1 MILTIR
7 VTKGGESMRIS
18 FIKRLLA
25 LLAAFGCFLGYI
37 FTGETVWI
45 VLGFAFIVLDGYC
58 KSSKNS
64 KDE

>member
-1 MILTIR
+1 MMIA
-7 VTKGGESMRIS
+7 
-18 FIKRLLA
+18 FIKQFLA
-25 LLAAFGCFLGYI
+25 LLAAVCCFLGYI

-58 KSSKNS
+58 KASKDS

>member
-1 MILTIR
+1 
-7 VTKGGESMRIS
+7 MRIS